1 MTITYQNHENHCG
14 VCVINS
20 LVQYYFKQCNFNQ
33 ILSDANLVSNGLS
46 VYDFES
52 LCLKYGIIAESYET
66 NCQELEQLQ
75 IKDYFVL
82 MIERNNANHYV
93 IAKKV
98 NKGIKIFDSA
108 NGEYILNYE
117 QLSKIF
123 CNIFIKI
130 SKAKLTKEINLNQK
144 QWVNSLNIKYILLVV
159 LMQMSIAGLS
169 ISFGLF
175 INYVLDLCVISENI
189 KNLLIICFSFGI
201 ISLLKYLFNYLLTLY
216 NSRYLKEEYYFYKD
230 KVFKQLFNKKVN
242 FFQKIYKSNF
252 FMLNTAIITI
262 CQFNL
267 TVVPNLIANC
277 LIFIVCLVILIISNP
292 LFLISVV
299 CMIIFQIF
307 YSIIDINIQKK
318 NLERNIL
325 NASKINIY
333 SNMYIENN
341 NGYNNC
347 FIVNKL
353 TNNLNNEFNVSL
365 KNSLFQSIKS
375 SKLSC
380 IYNFFQDMIY
390 ILTVFIGIVM
400 IWKKD
405 NLSIGQILF
414 VINTHLILSNNI
426 MEVAHFFSQKLSY
439 KRMYNIFTNFYE
451 VDNISNSS
459 KIVIDNVFS
468 IKQITKGNTTE
479 FVNGKV
485 YKRNSLLAFTNQL
498 LNRYQPDNSI
508 IKINDIESSKINQK
522 WLLENVCYFN
532 NEINFIINEFDYN
545 QIRSNQLI
553 IESIRQFNISY
564 DKPKNKNEI
573 MILNLLFLL
582 SIKNKI
588 IILDKC
594 LVNFNKKQKN
604 FIKQKI
610 VSELMK
616 NNFVILNE

>member
-1 MTITYQNHENHCG
+1 
-14 VCVINS
+14 
-20 LVQYYFKQCNFNQ
+20 
-33 ILSDANLVSNGLS
+33 
-46 VYDFES
+46 
-52 LCLKYGIIAESYET
+52 
-66 NCQELEQLQ
+66 
-75 IKDYFVL
+75 
-82 MIERNNANHYV
+82 
-93 IAKKV
+93 
-98 NKGIKIFDSA
+98 
-108 NGEYILNYE
+108 
-117 QLSKIF
+117 
-123 CNIFIKI
+123 
-130 SKAKLTKEINLNQK
+130 
-144 QWVNSLNIKYILLVV
+144 
-159 LMQMSIAGLS
+159 MQMSIAGLS

-267 TVVPNLIANC
+267 IVVPNLIANC

-400 IWKKD
+400 I
-405 NLSIGQILF
+405 
-414 VINTHLILSNNI
+414 
-426 MEVAHFFSQKLSY
+426 
-439 KRMYNIFTNFYE
+439 
-451 VDNISNSS
+451 
-459 KIVIDNVFS
+459 
-468 IKQITKGNTTE
+468 
-479 FVNGKV
+479 
-485 YKRNSLLAFTNQL
+485 
-498 LNRYQPDNSI
+498 
-508 IKINDIESSKINQK
+508 
-522 WLLENVCYFN
+522 
-532 NEINFIINEFDYN
+532 
-545 QIRSNQLI
+545 
-553 IESIRQFNISY
+553 
-564 DKPKNKNEI
+564 
-573 MILNLLFLL
+573 
-582 SIKNKI
+582 
-588 IILDKC
+588 
-594 LVNFNKKQKN
+594 
-604 FIKQKI
+604 
-610 VSELMK
+610 
-616 NNFVILNE
+616 